1 MMRINQ
7 FAKTDFQLIR
17 RDGILLVGILAP
29 IILALF
35 IQFLLPVLEKRLMEN
50 YSFSMESY
58 HVSILAM
65 AFLTVPSMLG
75 MMAGFLLLDDRD
87 EGMLAYY
94 AITPMRKS
102 GYMKYRMGSTLVLTF
117 LLFFA
122 VHLLANL
129 VELPLIA
136 GVLLALLF
144 ALEAPIFA
152 LILANFANNKVEG
165 LALNKVLSVSVT
177 LPLLLFFLPVSFQ
190 WLLAILPPFWPVMAM
205 SAGMEDHCSF
215 AAFLIGGVA
224 VHVLYIGVLYRMF
237 INKTE

>member
-1 MMRINQ
+1 MRVNQ

-17 RDGILLVGILAP
+17 RDGILLVGIFAP

-35 IQFLLPVLEKRLMEN
+35 IRFLLPILEKWLMEN
-50 YSFSMESY
+50 YSFSLEIY

-94 AITPMRKS
+94 AVTPIRKS
-102 GYMKYRMGSTLVLTF
+102 GYMRYRMGSTFVLTF

-122 VHLLANL
+122 VHLLADL
-129 VELPLIA
+129 VELPVIA

-177 LPLLLFFLPVSFQ
+177 LPILLLFMPVSFQ

-205 SAGMEDHCSF
+205 TAGVRDPGSF
-215 AAFLIGGVA
+215 AAFLIGGVV

-237 INKTE
+237 INKME

>member
-1 MMRINQ
+1 MMKVNQ

-17 RDGILLVGILAP
+17 RDGILLVAIFAP

-35 IQFLLPVLEKRLMEN
+35 IRFLLPVLEKWLMEN
-50 YSFSMESY
+50 YSFSLESY
-58 HVSILAM
+58 HVPILSV

-94 AITPMRKS
+94 AVTPMRKS
-102 GYMKYRMGSTLVLTF
+102 GYMRYRMGSTLVLTF
-117 LLFFA
+117 LLIFA
-122 VHLLANL
+122 VHLLADL
-129 VELPLIA
+129 VELPVIA

-152 LILANFANNKVEG
+152 LMLANFANNKVEG

-177 LPLLLFFLPVSFQ
+177 LPLLLFFMPGSFQ

-205 SAGMEDHCSF
+205 AAGVGDTGSF
-215 AAFLIGGVA
+215 TAFMIGGVA
-224 VHVLYIGVLYRMF
+224 VHGLYIRVLYRMF

>member
-7 FAKTDFQLIR
+7 FAKTDLQLIR
-17 RDGILLVGILAP
+17 RDGILLVGIVAP

-35 IQFLLPVLEKRLMEN
+35 IRFLLPVLEQLLEEN
-50 YSFSMESY
+50 YSFSIENY
-58 HVSILAM
+58 EVSILAM

-94 AITPMRKS
+94 TVTPMRKS
-102 GYMKYRMGSTLVLTF
+102 GYMRYRMASTLVLTF
-117 LLFFA
+117 LLFFV
-122 VHLLANL
+122 VHLLADL
-129 VELPLIA
+129 VELSVIA

-165 LALNKVLSVSVT
+165 LALNKVLSVSMI
-177 LPLLLFFLPVSFQ
+177 LPFMLLFIPGNFRL
-190 WLLAILPPFWPVMAM
+190 LLAIFPPFWPVMAM
-205 SAGMEDHCSF
+205 TVGMEDYRLFSTY
-215 AAFLIGGVA
+215 LIGGVV
-224 VHVLYIGVLYRMF
+224 VHALYIGVLYRMF

>member
-7 FAKTDFQLIR
+7 FAKTDLQLIR
-17 RDGILLVGILAP
+17 RDGILLVGVFAP

-35 IQFLLPVLEKRLMEN
+35 IRFLLPVLEKWLKEN
-50 YSFSMESY
+50 YSFSLEGY

-94 AITPMRKS
+94 AVTPMRKS
-102 GYMKYRMGSTLVLTF
+102 GYMRYRIGSTLVLTF

-122 VHLLANL
+122 VHLLADL
-129 VELPLIA
+129 VELPVIA

-152 LILANFANNKVEG
+152 LMLANFANNKVEG

-177 LPLLLFFLPVSFQ
+177 LPLLLFFMPESFQ
-190 WLLAILPPFWPVMAM
+190 WILAILPTFWPVMAM
-205 SAGMEDHCSF
+205 AAGMDGAGSF
-215 AAFLIGGVA
+215 AFFLIGGVA
-224 VHVLYIGVLYRMF
+224 VHTLYIGVLYRMF